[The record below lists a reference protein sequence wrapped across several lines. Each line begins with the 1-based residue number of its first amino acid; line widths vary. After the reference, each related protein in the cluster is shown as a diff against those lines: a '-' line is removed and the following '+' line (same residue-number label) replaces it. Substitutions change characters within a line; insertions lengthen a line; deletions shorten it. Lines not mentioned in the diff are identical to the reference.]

1 VICFIGLFITA
12 KTGGNAMTWHFRLGY
27 SMASLRLFR
36 TAWRFLGGRWSRF
49 TASIFDPRSI
59 VACLRGLAPPE
70 HSIGPNPLGA
80 LSVYAML
87 FFLIAQ
93 VSGGL
98 FSEDKGEVFGRLSL
112 YVSNATV
119 RLLSGYHKYV
129 GQVLLLLLMF
139 VHLGAMTCYY
149 FWQKNNLVKPMIFGD
164 TLLPVNVEP
173 SRDDNAS
180 HMVGAIVLVV
190 CAVAVGWIVRLGG

>member
-1 VICFIGLFITA
+1 
-12 KTGGNAMTWHFRLGY
+12 
-27 SMASLRLFR
+27 
-36 TAWRFLGGRWSRF
+36 
-49 TASIFDPRSI
+49 
-59 VACLRGLAPPE
+59 
-70 HSIGPNPLGA
+70 
-80 LSVYAML
+80 ML

-112 YVSNATV
+112 HVSNATV
-119 RLLSGYHKYV
+119 RLLSSYHKNV

-164 TLLPVNVEP
+164 TLLPVNVKP